1 MEPVLD
7 HTSEIISMKDDELA
21 VFSEDSV
28 QFSTIS
34 GDRLTKMPSH
44 QELH

>member
-1 MEPVLD
+1 MQPVLD
-7 HTSEIISMKDDELA
+7 HTSEIISMKDDEMA

-34 GDRLTKMPSH
+34 GECLTKMPRR